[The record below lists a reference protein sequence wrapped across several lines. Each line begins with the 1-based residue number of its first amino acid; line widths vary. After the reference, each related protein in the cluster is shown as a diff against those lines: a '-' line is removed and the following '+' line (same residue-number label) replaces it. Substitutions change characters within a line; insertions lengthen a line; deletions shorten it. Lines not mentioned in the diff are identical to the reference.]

1 MKKKVV
7 VAGHI
12 CLDITPVF
20 PEKKVDQLSDIL
32 SPGKLIHMGAAD
44 VHTGGCVANTGLA
57 MKLLGA
63 DVTLMCK
70 LGKDAFGQMVMNL
83 LEDYHVNC
91 SVICSE
97 NEATSYSVIL
107 AVPGIDRI
115 FLHNPGANNTFM
127 AKDISREVLEET
139 ALFHFGYPSLMRNM
153 YRNDGEEL
161 LNVMKCAKEAGC
173 ATSLDMASVDPNS
186 DAGIVDWEKIL
197 EKVLPYVDFFVPS
210 VEELCYMLDRER
222 FIEWQKRAAGRD
234 ITEILD
240 IETDVKPLARQCMDF
255 GTKVLLVKC
264 GAPGM
269 YYRTADKLSLEQVS
283 ERIELNIDNW
293 AAEVLLPYGPLEEVS
308 YYLLPMAKKANV
320 PVVIHLDHGL
330 RKETC
335 IQALE
340 LGFSSIMY
348 DCSTDSYEDN
358 VKKVKEMADIAHSY
372 GATIE
377 GELGHVGDNPD
388 SAEGNFHLDDP
399 SRFFTDPKMAKDY
412 VDKTGVD
419 ALAIA
424 VGNAHGAYKLPPK
437 LDFNRIRT
445 IAQTVDVPLV
455 LHGGSG
461 LTDNDFKHAIQE
473 GISKVNIFT
482 DINVAAVKAEFERFS
497 SMDKGLIDLIPA
509 AVEAVKQ
516 ESMKKM
522 KLFSSDG
529 KAGLYGKATFG
540 SRISMTHEEEEELTR
555 MVAQEVLKYLQ
566 KR

>member
-1 MKKKVV
+1 
-7 VAGHI
+7 
-12 CLDITPVF
+12 
-20 PEKKVDQLSDIL
+20 
-32 SPGKLIHMGAAD
+32 MGLFNA
-44 VHTGGCVANTGLA
+44 V
-57 MKLLGA
+57 
-63 DVTLMCK
+63 
-70 LGKDAFGQMVMNL
+70 NL
-83 LEDYHVNC
+83 E
-91 SVICSE
+91 
-97 NEATSYSVIL
+97 
-107 AVPGIDRI
+107 
-115 FLHNPGANNTFM
+115 
-127 AKDISREVLEET
+127 
-139 ALFHFGYPSLMRNM
+139 
-153 YRNDGEEL
+153 
-161 LNVMKCAKEAGC
+161 
-173 ATSLDMASVDPNS
+173 
-186 DAGIVDWEKIL
+186 
-197 EKVLPYVDFFVPS
+197 
-210 VEELCYMLDRER
+210 
-222 FIEWQKRAAGRD
+222 
-234 ITEILD
+234 
-240 IETDVKPLARQCMDF
+240 LARGIISAAESTGSPVIM
-255 GTKVLLVKC
+255 GT
-264 GAPGM
+264 
-269 YYRTADKLSLEQVS
+269 
-283 ERIELNIDNW
+283 
-293 AAEVLLPYGPLEEVS
+293 AEVLLPYGPLEEVS

-388 SAEGNFHLDDP
+388 SAEGNSNLDDP
-399 SRFFTDPKMAKDY
+399 SLFFTDPKMAKDY

-461 LTDNDFKHAIQE
+461 LTDNDFKRAIQE